1 MTRYKDITGMTF
13 GSLTAVRLSHI
24 NKARLAFW
32 LFSCKCGKEHIARA
46 NTVTYV
52 AKKRND
58 PELPSCGCVELSRKT
73 RHGYR
78 KASDTHPLYRV
89 RKHILDRCYNA
100 NCPQYVWYGGKGV
113 TVCDEW
119 VNDPAAFIEWSMQN
133 GWQPG
138 MHIDKDILCKQ
149 LNIYPHVYSPET
161 CQFVTPKV
169 NVGFATN
176 RANYGK
182 HPNVRLS
189 QESVN
194 ELLTKY
200 FSGEETN
207 QSELARQYG
216 LKSPSS
222 VSRLIKL
229 AREA

>member
-24 NKARLAFW
+24 NEARLAFW
-32 LFSCKCGKEHIARA
+32 LFSCKCGKDHTARA
-46 NTVTYV
+46 NTVAYE

-73 RHGYR
+73 KHGYR
-78 KASDTHPLYRV
+78 KASDTHPLYHLHRG
-89 RKHILDRCYNA
+89 ILNRCYNT
-100 NCPQYVWYGGKGV
+100 NYPQYIWYGEKGV

-119 VNDPAAFIEWSMQN
+119 INDPAAFIEWGMQN

-138 MHIDKDILCKQ
+138 MHIDKDILCEQ
-149 LNIYPHVYSPET
+149 LNIHPHVYSPET

-216 LKSPSS
+216 LKSPKS